1 MFTPV
6 KLGNTTLPPEVLKA
20 DKKSC
25 KRYGPCG
32 VGEQALYLNSFFID
46 RRYYVALESV
56 RRVFKRVAMSK
67 GGFTGKGA
75 FGSIPY
81 LVVELDDGSQKQ
93 CNFKHE
99 EDVDLLLAHMARVC
113 PDIPRHS
120 VEAER
125 RLREKAEREAK
136 RYLKQLTPQAQ
147 AARETLEQAQQL
159 LEEYPEQTAKLST
172 AAKAKR
178 VNDRSNPAY
187 RWVALAIIVA
197 GIAAVVYGIMALI
210 RGENV
215 GVYFALFGLAAIFF
229 FSGAHVLPTAKNNK
243 KAIAQEWERSISDV
257 AALLPE
263 DFPVPARYAHP
274 VVLQRMIRVLRE
286 GRAQSVGEDGQ
297 PVYLIDGLDLGAED
311 FAYPGTRIEEEMAP
325 YIQTALSGEPVYSR
339 DVVDTTWGPIFTAC
353 YPVKDENGQVMGAL
367 CVEIAM
373 NTTYQFL
380 KRSSQTTVSVALAS
394 GMVAAL
400 LSMSIYLYLRWQRM
414 AEARQQVLLQNAVVA
429 ADAANQAKST
439 FLFNMSHDIRT
450 PMNAIIGYADL
461 AEKHRQ
467 EPERLQGYL
476 KNIQVSGE
484 KMLSIID
491 NVLEL
496 SRIESGKVTL
506 EETAV
511 EAGSIFESCVVMVQ
525 PELERKHQTMTVE
538 KHTPNPY
545 LYMDTSR
552 ILEVILNLVSNAIKY
567 TGDGGHIRCTIRQ
580 LPSDQEGWCVQE
592 LSVAD
597 NGIGMSEEFQ
607 QHIFEAFARE
617 RSSTVSGVAG
627 SGLGMGIVKK
637 LVDLMNGSID
647 IQSKLGEG
655 STFTVYIPCRLA
667 RQEDAVPKR
676 AAERV
681 DKTGL
686 AGRRILLAED
696 NDLNAEIATELM
708 GEEGLLV
715 DRAENGAHCLEML
728 EKAPAGMY
736 DAILMDVQMPV
747 LDGYEATRK
756 IRRLTDPWRANIP
769 IIAITANA
777 FAEDRQRALEVGMD
791 DHVAKP
797 IDMAKLIPVLQ
808 KQLHK
813 HDGEAEEKRF
823 SQSGP

>member
-197 GIAAVVYGIMALI
+197 GIAAVVYGITALI
-210 RGENV
+210 RGEDV

-263 DFPVPARYAHP
+263 GFPVPARYAHP

-286 GRAQSVGEDGQ
+286 GRAQSVGEALN
-297 PVYLIDGLDLGAED
+297 VMKKDLKALNASVQVEQ
-311 FAYPGTRIEEEMAP
+311 EE
-325 YIQTALSGEPVYSR
+325 Y
-339 DVVDTTWGPIFTAC
+339 
-353 YPVKDENGQVMGAL
+353 DE
-367 CVEIAM
+367 
-373 NTTYQFL
+373 
-380 KRSSQTTVSVALAS
+380 
-394 GMVAAL
+394 
-400 LSMSIYLYLRWQRM
+400 
-414 AEARQQVLLQNAVVA
+414 VVA
-429 ADAANQAKST
+429 IKPM
-439 FLFNMSHDIRT
+439 FLLWD
-450 PMNAIIGYADL
+450 
-461 AEKHRQ
+461 
-467 EPERLQGYL
+467 
-476 KNIQVSGE
+476 
-484 KMLSIID
+484 
-491 NVLEL
+491 
-496 SRIESGKVTL
+496 
-506 EETAV
+506 
-511 EAGSIFESCVVMVQ
+511 
-525 PELERKHQTMTVE
+525 
-538 KHTPNPY
+538 
-545 LYMDTSR
+545 
-552 ILEVILNLVSNAIKY
+552 
-567 TGDGGHIRCTIRQ
+567 
-580 LPSDQEGWCVQE
+580 
-592 LSVAD
+592 
-597 NGIGMSEEFQ
+597 
-607 QHIFEAFARE
+607 
-617 RSSTVSGVAG
+617 
-627 SGLGMGIVKK
+627 
-637 LVDLMNGSID
+637 
-647 IQSKLGEG
+647 
-655 STFTVYIPCRLA
+655 
-667 RQEDAVPKR
+667 
-676 AAERV
+676 
-681 DKTGL
+681 
-686 AGRRILLAED
+686 
-696 NDLNAEIATELM
+696 
-708 GEEGLLV
+708 
-715 DRAENGAHCLEML
+715 
-728 EKAPAGMY
+728 
-736 DAILMDVQMPV
+736 
-747 LDGYEATRK
+747 YE
-756 IRRLTDPWRANIP
+756 
-769 IIAITANA
+769 
-777 FAEDRQRALEVGMD
+777 
-791 DHVAKP
+791 
-797 IDMAKLIPVLQ
+797 
-808 KQLHK
+808 
-813 HDGEAEEKRF
+813 
-823 SQSGP
+823 

>member
-210 RGENV
+210 RENV

-286 GRAQSVGEDGQ
+286 GRAQSVGEALN
-297 PVYLIDGLDLGAED
+297 VMKKDLKALNASVQVEQ
-311 FAYPGTRIEEEMAP
+311 EE
-325 YIQTALSGEPVYSR
+325 Y
-339 DVVDTTWGPIFTAC
+339 
-353 YPVKDENGQVMGAL
+353 DE
-367 CVEIAM
+367 
-373 NTTYQFL
+373 
-380 KRSSQTTVSVALAS
+380 
-394 GMVAAL
+394 
-400 LSMSIYLYLRWQRM
+400 
-414 AEARQQVLLQNAVVA
+414 VVA
-429 ADAANQAKST
+429 IKPM
-439 FLFNMSHDIRT
+439 FLLWD
-450 PMNAIIGYADL
+450 
-461 AEKHRQ
+461 
-467 EPERLQGYL
+467 
-476 KNIQVSGE
+476 
-484 KMLSIID
+484 
-491 NVLEL
+491 
-496 SRIESGKVTL
+496 
-506 EETAV
+506 
-511 EAGSIFESCVVMVQ
+511 
-525 PELERKHQTMTVE
+525 
-538 KHTPNPY
+538 
-545 LYMDTSR
+545 
-552 ILEVILNLVSNAIKY
+552 
-567 TGDGGHIRCTIRQ
+567 
-580 LPSDQEGWCVQE
+580 
-592 LSVAD
+592 
-597 NGIGMSEEFQ
+597 
-607 QHIFEAFARE
+607 
-617 RSSTVSGVAG
+617 
-627 SGLGMGIVKK
+627 
-637 LVDLMNGSID
+637 
-647 IQSKLGEG
+647 
-655 STFTVYIPCRLA
+655 
-667 RQEDAVPKR
+667 
-676 AAERV
+676 
-681 DKTGL
+681 
-686 AGRRILLAED
+686 
-696 NDLNAEIATELM
+696 
-708 GEEGLLV
+708 
-715 DRAENGAHCLEML
+715 
-728 EKAPAGMY
+728 
-736 DAILMDVQMPV
+736 
-747 LDGYEATRK
+747 YE
-756 IRRLTDPWRANIP
+756 
-769 IIAITANA
+769 
-777 FAEDRQRALEVGMD
+777 
-791 DHVAKP
+791 
-797 IDMAKLIPVLQ
+797 
-808 KQLHK
+808 
-813 HDGEAEEKRF
+813 
-823 SQSGP
+823 

>member
-197 GIAAVVYGIMALI
+197 GIAAVVYGITALI
-210 RGENV
+210 RGQDV

-286 GRAQSVGEDGQ
+286 GRAQSVGEALN
-297 PVYLIDGLDLGAED
+297 VMKKDLKALNASVQVEQ
-311 FAYPGTRIEEEMAP
+311 EE
-325 YIQTALSGEPVYSR
+325 Y
-339 DVVDTTWGPIFTAC
+339 
-353 YPVKDENGQVMGAL
+353 DE
-367 CVEIAM
+367 
-373 NTTYQFL
+373 
-380 KRSSQTTVSVALAS
+380 
-394 GMVAAL
+394 
-400 LSMSIYLYLRWQRM
+400 
-414 AEARQQVLLQNAVVA
+414 VVA
-429 ADAANQAKST
+429 IKPM
-439 FLFNMSHDIRT
+439 FLLWD
-450 PMNAIIGYADL
+450 
-461 AEKHRQ
+461 
-467 EPERLQGYL
+467 
-476 KNIQVSGE
+476 
-484 KMLSIID
+484 
-491 NVLEL
+491 
-496 SRIESGKVTL
+496 
-506 EETAV
+506 
-511 EAGSIFESCVVMVQ
+511 
-525 PELERKHQTMTVE
+525 
-538 KHTPNPY
+538 
-545 LYMDTSR
+545 
-552 ILEVILNLVSNAIKY
+552 
-567 TGDGGHIRCTIRQ
+567 
-580 LPSDQEGWCVQE
+580 
-592 LSVAD
+592 
-597 NGIGMSEEFQ
+597 
-607 QHIFEAFARE
+607 
-617 RSSTVSGVAG
+617 
-627 SGLGMGIVKK
+627 
-637 LVDLMNGSID
+637 
-647 IQSKLGEG
+647 
-655 STFTVYIPCRLA
+655 
-667 RQEDAVPKR
+667 
-676 AAERV
+676 
-681 DKTGL
+681 
-686 AGRRILLAED
+686 
-696 NDLNAEIATELM
+696 
-708 GEEGLLV
+708 
-715 DRAENGAHCLEML
+715 
-728 EKAPAGMY
+728 
-736 DAILMDVQMPV
+736 
-747 LDGYEATRK
+747 YE
-756 IRRLTDPWRANIP
+756 
-769 IIAITANA
+769 
-777 FAEDRQRALEVGMD
+777 
-791 DHVAKP
+791 
-797 IDMAKLIPVLQ
+797 
-808 KQLHK
+808 
-813 HDGEAEEKRF
+813 
-823 SQSGP
+823 

>member
-6 KLGNTTLPPEVLKA
+6 KLGNTTLSPEVLKA

-197 GIAAVVYGIMALI
+197 GIAAVVYGILALT
-210 RGENV
+210 RGENL

-286 GRAQSVGEDGQ
+286 GRAQSVGEALN
-297 PVYLIDGLDLGAED
+297 VMKKDLKALNASVQVEQ
-311 FAYPGTRIEEEMAP
+311 EE
-325 YIQTALSGEPVYSR
+325 Y
-339 DVVDTTWGPIFTAC
+339 
-353 YPVKDENGQVMGAL
+353 DE
-367 CVEIAM
+367 
-373 NTTYQFL
+373 
-380 KRSSQTTVSVALAS
+380 
-394 GMVAAL
+394 
-400 LSMSIYLYLRWQRM
+400 
-414 AEARQQVLLQNAVVA
+414 VVA
-429 ADAANQAKST
+429 IKPM
-439 FLFNMSHDIRT
+439 FLLWD
-450 PMNAIIGYADL
+450 
-461 AEKHRQ
+461 
-467 EPERLQGYL
+467 
-476 KNIQVSGE
+476 
-484 KMLSIID
+484 
-491 NVLEL
+491 
-496 SRIESGKVTL
+496 
-506 EETAV
+506 
-511 EAGSIFESCVVMVQ
+511 
-525 PELERKHQTMTVE
+525 
-538 KHTPNPY
+538 
-545 LYMDTSR
+545 
-552 ILEVILNLVSNAIKY
+552 
-567 TGDGGHIRCTIRQ
+567 
-580 LPSDQEGWCVQE
+580 
-592 LSVAD
+592 
-597 NGIGMSEEFQ
+597 
-607 QHIFEAFARE
+607 
-617 RSSTVSGVAG
+617 
-627 SGLGMGIVKK
+627 
-637 LVDLMNGSID
+637 
-647 IQSKLGEG
+647 
-655 STFTVYIPCRLA
+655 
-667 RQEDAVPKR
+667 
-676 AAERV
+676 
-681 DKTGL
+681 
-686 AGRRILLAED
+686 
-696 NDLNAEIATELM
+696 
-708 GEEGLLV
+708 
-715 DRAENGAHCLEML
+715 
-728 EKAPAGMY
+728 
-736 DAILMDVQMPV
+736 
-747 LDGYEATRK
+747 YE
-756 IRRLTDPWRANIP
+756 
-769 IIAITANA
+769 
-777 FAEDRQRALEVGMD
+777 
-791 DHVAKP
+791 
-797 IDMAKLIPVLQ
+797 
-808 KQLHK
+808 
-813 HDGEAEEKRF
+813 
-823 SQSGP
+823 

>member
-197 GIAAVVYGIMALI
+197 GIAAVVYGITALI
-210 RGENV
+210 RGEDV

-243 KAIAQEWERSISDV
+243 KAIAEEWERSISDV

-286 GRAQSVGEDGQ
+286 GRAQSVGEALN
-297 PVYLIDGLDLGAED
+297 VMKKDLKALNASVQVEQ
-311 FAYPGTRIEEEMAP
+311 EE
-325 YIQTALSGEPVYSR
+325 Y
-339 DVVDTTWGPIFTAC
+339 
-353 YPVKDENGQVMGAL
+353 DE
-367 CVEIAM
+367 
-373 NTTYQFL
+373 
-380 KRSSQTTVSVALAS
+380 
-394 GMVAAL
+394 
-400 LSMSIYLYLRWQRM
+400 
-414 AEARQQVLLQNAVVA
+414 VVA
-429 ADAANQAKST
+429 IKPM
-439 FLFNMSHDIRT
+439 FLLWD
-450 PMNAIIGYADL
+450 
-461 AEKHRQ
+461 
-467 EPERLQGYL
+467 
-476 KNIQVSGE
+476 
-484 KMLSIID
+484 
-491 NVLEL
+491 
-496 SRIESGKVTL
+496 
-506 EETAV
+506 
-511 EAGSIFESCVVMVQ
+511 
-525 PELERKHQTMTVE
+525 
-538 KHTPNPY
+538 
-545 LYMDTSR
+545 
-552 ILEVILNLVSNAIKY
+552 
-567 TGDGGHIRCTIRQ
+567 
-580 LPSDQEGWCVQE
+580 
-592 LSVAD
+592 
-597 NGIGMSEEFQ
+597 
-607 QHIFEAFARE
+607 
-617 RSSTVSGVAG
+617 
-627 SGLGMGIVKK
+627 
-637 LVDLMNGSID
+637 
-647 IQSKLGEG
+647 
-655 STFTVYIPCRLA
+655 
-667 RQEDAVPKR
+667 
-676 AAERV
+676 
-681 DKTGL
+681 
-686 AGRRILLAED
+686 
-696 NDLNAEIATELM
+696 
-708 GEEGLLV
+708 
-715 DRAENGAHCLEML
+715 
-728 EKAPAGMY
+728 
-736 DAILMDVQMPV
+736 
-747 LDGYEATRK
+747 YE
-756 IRRLTDPWRANIP
+756 
-769 IIAITANA
+769 
-777 FAEDRQRALEVGMD
+777 
-791 DHVAKP
+791 
-797 IDMAKLIPVLQ
+797 
-808 KQLHK
+808 
-813 HDGEAEEKRF
+813 
-823 SQSGP
+823 

>member
-215 GVYFALFGLAAIFF
+215 GVHFALFGLAAIFF

-286 GRAQSVGEDGQ
+286 GRAQSVEEALN
-297 PVYLIDGLDLGAED
+297 VMKKDLKALNASVQVEQ
-311 FAYPGTRIEEEMAP
+311 EE
-325 YIQTALSGEPVYSR
+325 Y
-339 DVVDTTWGPIFTAC
+339 
-353 YPVKDENGQVMGAL
+353 DE
-367 CVEIAM
+367 
-373 NTTYQFL
+373 
-380 KRSSQTTVSVALAS
+380 
-394 GMVAAL
+394 
-400 LSMSIYLYLRWQRM
+400 
-414 AEARQQVLLQNAVVA
+414 VVA
-429 ADAANQAKST
+429 IKPM
-439 FLFNMSHDIRT
+439 FLLWD
-450 PMNAIIGYADL
+450 
-461 AEKHRQ
+461 
-467 EPERLQGYL
+467 
-476 KNIQVSGE
+476 
-484 KMLSIID
+484 
-491 NVLEL
+491 
-496 SRIESGKVTL
+496 
-506 EETAV
+506 
-511 EAGSIFESCVVMVQ
+511 
-525 PELERKHQTMTVE
+525 
-538 KHTPNPY
+538 
-545 LYMDTSR
+545 
-552 ILEVILNLVSNAIKY
+552 
-567 TGDGGHIRCTIRQ
+567 
-580 LPSDQEGWCVQE
+580 
-592 LSVAD
+592 
-597 NGIGMSEEFQ
+597 
-607 QHIFEAFARE
+607 
-617 RSSTVSGVAG
+617 
-627 SGLGMGIVKK
+627 
-637 LVDLMNGSID
+637 
-647 IQSKLGEG
+647 
-655 STFTVYIPCRLA
+655 
-667 RQEDAVPKR
+667 
-676 AAERV
+676 
-681 DKTGL
+681 
-686 AGRRILLAED
+686 
-696 NDLNAEIATELM
+696 
-708 GEEGLLV
+708 
-715 DRAENGAHCLEML
+715 
-728 EKAPAGMY
+728 
-736 DAILMDVQMPV
+736 
-747 LDGYEATRK
+747 YE
-756 IRRLTDPWRANIP
+756 
-769 IIAITANA
+769 
-777 FAEDRQRALEVGMD
+777 
-791 DHVAKP
+791 
-797 IDMAKLIPVLQ
+797 
-808 KQLHK
+808 
-813 HDGEAEEKRF
+813 
-823 SQSGP
+823 

>member
-147 AARETLEQAQQL
+147 AARETLEQAKQL

-197 GIAAVVYGIMALI
+197 GIAAVVYGITALI
-210 RGENV
+210 RGEDV

-286 GRAQSVGEDGQ
+286 GRAQSVGEALN
-297 PVYLIDGLDLGAED
+297 VMKKDLKALNASVQVEQ
-311 FAYPGTRIEEEMAP
+311 EE
-325 YIQTALSGEPVYSR
+325 Y
-339 DVVDTTWGPIFTAC
+339 
-353 YPVKDENGQVMGAL
+353 DE
-367 CVEIAM
+367 
-373 NTTYQFL
+373 
-380 KRSSQTTVSVALAS
+380 
-394 GMVAAL
+394 
-400 LSMSIYLYLRWQRM
+400 
-414 AEARQQVLLQNAVVA
+414 VVA
-429 ADAANQAKST
+429 IKPM
-439 FLFNMSHDIRT
+439 FLLWD
-450 PMNAIIGYADL
+450 
-461 AEKHRQ
+461 
-467 EPERLQGYL
+467 
-476 KNIQVSGE
+476 
-484 KMLSIID
+484 
-491 NVLEL
+491 
-496 SRIESGKVTL
+496 
-506 EETAV
+506 
-511 EAGSIFESCVVMVQ
+511 
-525 PELERKHQTMTVE
+525 
-538 KHTPNPY
+538 
-545 LYMDTSR
+545 
-552 ILEVILNLVSNAIKY
+552 
-567 TGDGGHIRCTIRQ
+567 
-580 LPSDQEGWCVQE
+580 
-592 LSVAD
+592 
-597 NGIGMSEEFQ
+597 
-607 QHIFEAFARE
+607 
-617 RSSTVSGVAG
+617 
-627 SGLGMGIVKK
+627 
-637 LVDLMNGSID
+637 
-647 IQSKLGEG
+647 
-655 STFTVYIPCRLA
+655 
-667 RQEDAVPKR
+667 
-676 AAERV
+676 
-681 DKTGL
+681 
-686 AGRRILLAED
+686 
-696 NDLNAEIATELM
+696 
-708 GEEGLLV
+708 
-715 DRAENGAHCLEML
+715 
-728 EKAPAGMY
+728 
-736 DAILMDVQMPV
+736 
-747 LDGYEATRK
+747 YE
-756 IRRLTDPWRANIP
+756 
-769 IIAITANA
+769 
-777 FAEDRQRALEVGMD
+777 
-791 DHVAKP
+791 
-797 IDMAKLIPVLQ
+797 
-808 KQLHK
+808 
-813 HDGEAEEKRF
+813 
-823 SQSGP
+823 

>member
-197 GIAAVVYGIMALI
+197 GIAAVVYGITALI
-210 RGENV
+210 RGEDV

-286 GRAQSVGEDGQ
+286 GRAQSVGEALN
-297 PVYLIDGLDLGAED
+297 VMKKDLKALNASVQVEQ
-311 FAYPGTRIEEEMAP
+311 EE
-325 YIQTALSGEPVYSR
+325 Y
-339 DVVDTTWGPIFTAC
+339 
-353 YPVKDENGQVMGAL
+353 DE
-367 CVEIAM
+367 
-373 NTTYQFL
+373 
-380 KRSSQTTVSVALAS
+380 
-394 GMVAAL
+394 
-400 LSMSIYLYLRWQRM
+400 
-414 AEARQQVLLQNAVVA
+414 VVA
-429 ADAANQAKST
+429 IKPM
-439 FLFNMSHDIRT
+439 FLLWD
-450 PMNAIIGYADL
+450 
-461 AEKHRQ
+461 
-467 EPERLQGYL
+467 
-476 KNIQVSGE
+476 
-484 KMLSIID
+484 
-491 NVLEL
+491 
-496 SRIESGKVTL
+496 
-506 EETAV
+506 
-511 EAGSIFESCVVMVQ
+511 
-525 PELERKHQTMTVE
+525 
-538 KHTPNPY
+538 
-545 LYMDTSR
+545 
-552 ILEVILNLVSNAIKY
+552 
-567 TGDGGHIRCTIRQ
+567 
-580 LPSDQEGWCVQE
+580 
-592 LSVAD
+592 
-597 NGIGMSEEFQ
+597 
-607 QHIFEAFARE
+607 
-617 RSSTVSGVAG
+617 
-627 SGLGMGIVKK
+627 
-637 LVDLMNGSID
+637 
-647 IQSKLGEG
+647 
-655 STFTVYIPCRLA
+655 
-667 RQEDAVPKR
+667 
-676 AAERV
+676 
-681 DKTGL
+681 
-686 AGRRILLAED
+686 
-696 NDLNAEIATELM
+696 
-708 GEEGLLV
+708 
-715 DRAENGAHCLEML
+715 
-728 EKAPAGMY
+728 
-736 DAILMDVQMPV
+736 
-747 LDGYEATRK
+747 YE
-756 IRRLTDPWRANIP
+756 
-769 IIAITANA
+769 
-777 FAEDRQRALEVGMD
+777 
-791 DHVAKP
+791 
-797 IDMAKLIPVLQ
+797 
-808 KQLHK
+808 
-813 HDGEAEEKRF
+813 
-823 SQSGP
+823 